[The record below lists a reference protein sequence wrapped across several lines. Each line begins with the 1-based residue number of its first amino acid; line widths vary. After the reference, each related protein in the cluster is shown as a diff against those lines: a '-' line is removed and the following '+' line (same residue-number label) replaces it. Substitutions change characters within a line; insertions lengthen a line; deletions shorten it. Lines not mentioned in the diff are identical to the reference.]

1 MTTMIEKV
9 AQAIADAQIGYE
21 RDRVSRGLASG
32 KAAEHWEPATMRWD
46 LMARAAI
53 EAMMEPTV
61 EMIDRGCVARIGL
74 YPAYEGEKPQPT
86 AGDVASTCYQAMIQ
100 AALKE

>member
-61 EMIDRGCVARIGL
+61 EMIDRGCVARHALARLHTRAMGKAGARVTAIRS
-74 YPAYEGEKPQPT
+74 PT
-86 AGDVASTCYQAMIQ
+86 MA
-100 AALKE
+100 

>member
-61 EMIDRGCVARIGL
+61 EMIDRGCVAS
-74 YPAYEGEKPQPT
+74 YPFPNPRFERDMFRFSLLSEWR
-86 AGDVASTCYQAMIQ
+86 
-100 AALKE
+100 